1 MVFDHI
7 NEKSASVTFCTTKH
21 IDEASFSE
29 FYRTYSEYLLTV
41 YKPAN
46 PLSLIDITPIDSTCP
61 YAKYDIE
68 NPFEGDY
75 ISSRFTAH
83 FYIKPTVENFI
94 HYLRF
99 MQIVPMLNSCNDGY
113 SQLPYTTSIQLE
125 PKVSDWGYDAY
136 QKHSM
141 EFYERDS
148 QTWLRVNDYIPL
160 DETTLT
166 DYESIWNELLS
177 RLADLRED
185 CEEYYLDDYYGKYH
199 EVLMYVR
206 ITDDCQYINTYTDIN
221 LSTFD
226 YSKIGS
232 LYRLIS

>member
-29 FYRTYSEYLLTV
+29 FHRTYSEYLLTV

-61 YAKYDIE
+61 YAKYGIE
-68 NPFEGDY
+68 NLFEGDY
-75 ISSRFTAH
+75 ISSRFTSH
-83 FYIKPTVENFI
+83 FYIKHTVENFI

-99 MQIVPMLNSCNDGY
+99 MQIVPMLSSCNDSY

-125 PKVSDWGYDAY
+125 PKVSDYCGYETSY
-136 QKHSM
+136 KGRFM

-148 QTWLRVNDYIPL
+148 QTWLRINNYIPL
-160 DETTLT
+160 DETTLN
-166 DYESIWNELLS
+166 DYESI
-177 RLADLRED
+177 
-185 CEEYYLDDYYGKYH
+185 
-199 EVLMYVR
+199 
-206 ITDDCQYINTYTDIN
+206 
-221 LSTFD
+221 
-226 YSKIGS
+226 
-232 LYRLIS
+232 